1 MRVSEGLV
9 TSPYRR
15 NLEEPGVLL
24 AERNAVTKQ
33 AEFNRVSADRGARVL
48 DLGTLDKS
56 EDHEALH
63 LGVGSVNGL
72 DNASLTAFQG
82 CERVTVESHIATI
95 WLIFRHFPDNCRN
108 DNDSH

>member
-24 AERNAVTKQ
+24 AERNAVAKQ
-33 AEFNRVSADRGARVL
+33 PEFNRVSADRGARVL
-48 DLGTLDKS
+48 DLGALDEPENHKS
-56 EDHEALH
+56 LH
-63 LGVGSVNGL
+63 LRVRSINGF
-72 DNASLTAFQG
+72 DDASLAAFQG

-95 WLIFRHFPDNCRN
+95 WLIFGHFPDNCRN